1 MHPALVPIVDRRAP
15 AGPDQW
21 DALWQAL
28 ADGALD
34 RGDALAL
41 LASLTAALPEGDG
54 LLALLDALDR
64 RRPARPATPWPD
76 TVNVVGTGGG
86 PPTVNLSTASALV
99 AASCG
104 VRVVKSGSR
113 AHTARTGS
121 VDLLDRL
128 GVPFAASLDQAS
140 AQLDAHGIAFTGP
153 FVYPAQL
160 ARLALLAVP
169 TPMRVFG
176 RFLNT
181 VGPFLAALPVAA
193 QVTGVSGGELPPALR
208 AVAARPGAPRTWL
221 VTNPAG
227 ADELLSM
234 CDNTVHLPDGTTLT
248 LRAGDLVPADGTLKD
263 LAPVAREE
271 AADHFRG
278 VLTGRTGGP
287 LRATLQLNAAA
298 LALASGHRDDWAK
311 AVAEAGAALDDGAA
325 LGLLERLASARRK
338 EAGHGA
344 G

>member
-1 MHPALVPIVDRRAP
+1 MHPALVPMVDRRAP
-15 AGPDQW
+15 AGPEQW

-41 LASLTAALPEGDG
+41 LASLTAALPEEDS

-64 RRPARPATPWPD
+64 RRPARPATPWPG

-86 PPTVNLSTASALV
+86 PPTVNLSTAAALV
-99 AASCG
+99 AAACG

-128 GVPFAASLDQAS
+128 GVPFAASLDQVS
-140 AQLDAHGIAFTGP
+140 GQLEAHGIAFTGP
-153 FVYPAQL
+153 FVYPVQL

-169 TPMRVFG
+169 TSMRVFG

-181 VGPFLAALPVAA
+181 LGPFLAAVPVAA
-193 QVTGVSGGELPPALR
+193 QVTGVSGGRIPPALR
-208 AVAARPGAPRTWL
+208 AVASRPGAPATWL
-221 VTNPAG
+221 VTNPLG
-227 ADELLSM
+227 ADELLSV
-234 CDNTVHLPDGTTLT
+234 CDNTIHLPDGDTLT
-248 LRAGDLVPADGTLKD
+248 LRAGDLVPADGAPDD
-263 LAPVAREE
+263 LAPVPRD
-271 AADHFRG
+271 AAAEHFRT
-278 VLTGRTGGP
+278 VLAGRAGGP

-325 LGLLERLASARRK
+325 LDLLDRLKGKGADR
-338 EAGHGA
+338 AG
-344 G
+344 

>member
-1 MHPALVPIVDRRAP
+1 MHPALVPMVDRRAP
-15 AGPDQW
+15 AGPEQW

-41 LASLTAALPEGDG
+41 LASLTAALPEEDS

-64 RRPARPATPWPD
+64 RRPARPATPWPG

-86 PPTVNLSTASALV
+86 PPTVNLSTAAALV
-99 AASCG
+99 AAACG

-140 AQLDAHGIAFTGP
+140 GQLDAHGIVFTGP
-153 FVYPAQL
+153 FVYPVQL

-181 VGPFLAALPVAA
+181 LGPFLAAVPVAA
-193 QVTGVSGGELPPALR
+193 QVTGVSGGRVPPSLR
-208 AVAARPGAPRTWL
+208 AVAARPGAPATWL
-221 VTNPAG
+221 VTNPLG
-227 ADELLSM
+227 ADELLSI
-234 CDNTVHLPDGTTLT
+234 CDNTVHLPDGGTLT
-248 LRAGDLVPADGTLKD
+248 LRAGDLVPADGSPDD
-263 LAPVAREE
+263 LAPVPRD
-271 AADHFRG
+271 AAAEHFRT
-278 VLTGRTGGP
+278 VLAGRAGGP

-298 LALASGHRDDWAK
+298 LALAAGHRDDWAK

-325 LGLLERLASARRK
+325 LDLLNRLKGKGADR
-338 EAGHGA
+338 AG
-344 G
+344 

>member
-1 MHPALVPIVDRRAP
+1 MHPALVPVVDRRAP
-15 AGPDQW
+15 AGPEQW

-41 LASLTAALPEGDG
+41 LASLTAALPEVDS
-54 LLALLDALDR
+54 LLAMIDALDR
-64 RRPARPATPWPD
+64 RRPARPASSWAG

-86 PPTVNLSTASALV
+86 PPTVNLSTAAALV
-99 AASCG
+99 AAACG

-121 VDLLDRL
+121 IDLLDRL

-140 AQLDAHGIAFTGP
+140 HHLDTHGIAFTGP
-153 FVYPAQL
+153 FVYPVQL

-181 VGPFLAALPVAA
+181 LGPFLAAVPVSA
-193 QVTGVSGGELPPALR
+193 QVTGVSGGRVPPALR
-208 AVAARPGAPRTWL
+208 ALASRPGIPGTWL
-221 VTNPAG
+221 VTNLLG

-234 CDNTVHLPDGTTLT
+234 CDNTVHLPEGGTLT
-248 LRAGDLVPADGTLKD
+248 LRAGELVPAGGSPDD
-263 LAPVAREE
+263 LAPVSRD
-271 AADHFRG
+271 AAAEHFRA
-278 VLTGRTGGP
+278 VLTGRAGGP

-325 LGLLERLASARRK
+325 LDLLERLKGADR
-338 EAGHGA
+338 AG
-344 G
+344 

>member
-34 RGDALAL
+34 HGDTLAL
-41 LASLTAALPEGDG
+41 LASLTAALPEPDS
-54 LLALLDALDR
+54 LLALLDTLDR
-64 RRPARPATPWPD
+64 RRPARPATPWPG

-99 AASCG
+99 AAACG

-121 VDLLDRL
+121 IDLLDRL
-128 GVPFAASLDQAS
+128 GVPLAASLDQAS
-140 AQLDAHGIAFTGP
+140 GQLDAHGIAFTGP

-160 ARLALLAVP
+160 ARLALLAIP
-169 TPMRVFG
+169 TSMRVFG

-181 VGPFLAALPVAA
+181 VGPFLAAVPVAA
-193 QVTGVSGGELPPALR
+193 QVTGVSGDEIPPALR
-208 AVAARPGAPRTWL
+208 AVAARPGAPTTWL
-221 VTNPAG
+221 VTNPLG
-227 ADELLSM
+227 ADELLSI
-234 CDNTVHLPDGTTLT
+234 CDNTIHLPDGSTLT
-248 LRAGDLVPADGTLKD
+248 LRAGDLVPADGAPDD
-263 LAPVAREE
+263 LAPVARE
-271 AADHFRG
+271 AAAGHFRT
-278 VLTGRTGGP
+278 VLAGRAGGS

-298 LALASGHRDDWAK
+298 LAMAAGHRDDWAK
-311 AVAEAGAALDDGAA
+311 AVAEAGEALDEGAA
-325 LGLLERLASARRK
+325 IDLLERLTGVDRAR
-338 EAGHGA
+338 
-344 G
+344 

>member
-15 AGPDQW
+15 ADADQW

-41 LASLTAALPEGDG
+41 LASLTAALPEPDG

-64 RRPARPATPWPD
+64 RRPARPATPWPG

-99 AASCG
+99 AAACG

-121 VDLLDRL
+121 IDLLDRL
-128 GVPFAASLDQAS
+128 GVPLAASLDQTYGR
-140 AQLDAHGIAFTGP
+140 LDAHGIAFTGP
-153 FVYPAQL
+153 FVYPVQL

-181 VGPFLAALPVAA
+181 VGPFLAAVPVAA
-193 QVTGVSGGELPPALR
+193 QVTGVSGADGGGLLPALR
-208 AVAARPGAPRTWL
+208 AVAARPGAPTTWL
-221 VTNPAG
+221 VTNPLG
-227 ADELLSM
+227 ADELLSI

-248 LRAGDLVPADGTLKD
+248 LRAGDLVPADGRLDD
-263 LAPVAREE
+263 LVPVSRDA
-271 AADHFRG
+271 AADHFRT
-278 VLTGRTGGP
+278 VLAGRAGGP

-298 LALASGHRDDWAK
+298 LTLASGHRDDWAK

-325 LGLLERLASARRK
+325 LDLLERLKGADRAR
-338 EAGHGA
+338 
-344 G
+344 